1 MEAPGVL
8 VNRDDPTKVFLGQA
22 RSQACL
28 FRGGRFSLESR
39 GTQSE
44 SLFHT

>member
-8 VNRDDPTKVFLGQA
+8 VDRADPTRVFLGQA

-28 FRGGRFSLESR
+28 SGVAD
-39 GTQSE
+39 
-44 SLFHT
+44 FH